1 MDKDGV
7 GRLAWSLEAADISF
21 EVHLGAATKQQ
32 GSSNLQ
38 VRYAYKLDVCFEICP
53 SVALPQSNIKTV
65 SDVIREKVNGS
76 QSSSHLSHASIVLLC
91 GNASHWRHLG
101 GAIGFLSLFSGRNWS
116 NE

>member
-7 GRLAWSLEAADISF
+7 GRLAWTLEAAVLNSF

-65 SDVIREKVNGS
+65 SDVIRVKSE
-76 QSSSHLSHASIVLLC
+76 
-91 GNASHWRHLG
+91 R
-101 GAIGFLSLFSGRNWS
+101 
-116 NE
+116 